1 MNHLSIFF
9 TFFSQDRCI
18 IVPRVGGADDVC
30 LLGVFDGTVGDNAA
44 EFCHM
49 KFQDALLGNRFFAES
64 VAASKTG
71 TNGFLTPLAI
81 SKMEAAMLEGYRSCD
96 EALLK
101 MCADA
106 VPTIDYSSCTSV
118 TALVSGKMLTCAHL
132 GDSKIVLGREIGGV
146 MQGKGLTT
154 DHKPDMI
161 EERRR
166 IEKSGGSLA
175 FLHGGKPFIRGGDF
189 SERQL
194 KGDRP
199 MQLNYSRAFG
209 GKDLKMFGL
218 SAVPDILQV
227 QLTPADRL
235 IILASDGLWDVS
247 TADVAVRRAWE
258 SLKAG
263 RDPALDLTD
272 WALDQHDLR
281 GSVDNVTVIVMVL
294 KPLTS

>member
-1 MNHLSIFF
+1 
-9 TFFSQDRCI
+9 
-18 IVPRVGGADDVC
+18 
-30 LLGVFDGTVGDNAA
+30 
-44 EFCHM
+44 
-49 KFQDALLGNRFFAES
+49 
-64 VAASKTG
+64 
-71 TNGFLTPLAI
+71 
-81 SKMEAAMLEGYRSCD
+81 MEAAMLEGYRACD

-101 MCADA
+101 MCAEST
-106 VPTIDYSSCTSV
+106 PTIDYSACTSV

-132 GDSKIVLGREIGGV
+132 GDSKIVLGREMGGGV
-146 MQGKGLTT
+146 IQGKGLTT

-161 EERRR
+161 DERRR

-294 KPLTS
+294 KPMAP